1 MGSEVGTLTAPDY
14 GSGASA
20 GTLSDS
26 NVNTPESDGGPGLKF
41 FADGVQAYKRGDYA
55 NAIHMYKLAA
65 FWAYSP
71 RAYNLGVMY
80 FKGEGV
86 PENRPLGAAWM
97 IIAAEQ
103 GDPQFVAAQDQMVT
117 VLTDAQFAETDKLWS
132 GLKGKYGG
140 KVAMRRPKWQWA
152 LAKSRK
158 TGSGV
163 GGTAGELPVGVFD
176 TGIHSGPG
184 PAQQGLGSAASFLGS
199 GSVSGSLAY
208 RQFQESNNPYSPM
221 FLEKNRT
228 GNATVGP
235 LQTIKASR
243 PSGVNAVKPA
253 GASSSRGG

>member
-117 VLTDAQFAETDKLWS
+117 VLTDAQFAETDKLS
-132 GLKGKYGG
+132 SELKGKYGE
-140 KVAMRRPKWQWA
+140 KVAMRRAQWQWA
-152 LAKSRK
+152 LANSRK
-158 TGSGV
+158 TGSRV
-163 GGTAGELPVGVFD
+163 GGTTGELSVGVFD

-184 PAQQGLGSAASFLGS
+184 PEGLGSAASFLGS